1 MPNTRQKQLQKL
13 AERRAA
19 ERRRQRRNKV
29 IVGVLV
35 GALALGG
42 LGFATVAFLGGDDD
56 QQTAQPEA
64 GPSPSASPS
73 ASAPAD
79 PEPEVDVACGGKVPA
94 AADKEKEMYDKPE
107 QVIDENAK
115 YTATMET
122 SCGPI
127 EMELYADKTPI
138 TVNSFVFLAR
148 EGFFDGLT
156 FHRVVPGFVIQG
168 GDPSGDGSG
177 GPGYEF
183 ENEEVDG
190 LDFDRAGL
198 LAMANAGPD
207 TNGSQFFITLAET
220 ANLNEGYTLFG
231 EVTSG
236 MEAVEAIAALG
247 TGDGPPSQ
255 PVYIEK
261 VTIDG
266 P

>member
-1 MPNTRQKQLQKL
+1 MPNARERQLKKL

-19 ERRRQRRNKV
+19 ERRRQRRNK
-29 IVGVLV
+29 ILVGVVV
-35 GALALGG
+35 GVIAAAG
-42 LGFATVAFLGGDDD
+42 LTIAAMAFLGGDDKES
-56 QQTAQPEA
+56 TKPEA
-64 GPSPSASPS
+64 GPSPSISAISESPEDTG
-73 ASAPAD
+73 A
-79 PEPEVDVACGGKVPA
+79 VACDAEVPKVAGEEKPTYDEA
-94 AADKEKEMYDKPE
+94 PEMTIDK
-107 QVIDENAK
+107 NAT
-115 YTATMET
+115 YTATMQT
-122 SCGPI
+122 SCGTI
-127 EMELYADKTPI
+127 EMELYAKETPI

-168 GDPSGDGSG
+168 GDPAGDGSG

-190 LDFDRAGL
+190 LDFDRPGL

-207 TNGSQFFITLAET
+207 TNGSQFFITLAPT
-220 ANLNEGYTLFG
+220 TNLNEGYTLFG
-231 EVTSG
+231 EVTEG
-236 MEAVEAIAALG
+236 QDVVDEIASYG
-247 TGDGPPSQ
+247 SGDGPPSK

>member
-1 MPNTRQKQLQKL
+1 MPNKRTREKQLQKL
-13 AERRAA
+13 ADRRAA
-19 ERRRQRRNKV
+19 ERARARRKK
-29 IVGVLV
+29 IIIGVLV
-35 GALALGG
+35 SALAVGA
-42 LGFATVAFLGGDDD
+42 LGFAAVAFLGGDD
-56 QQTAQPEA
+56 QKQAAKPEA
-64 GPSPSASPS
+64 GPSPTAS
-73 ASAPAD
+73 ASAEAASD
-79 PEPEVDVACGGKVPA
+79 CSQKAPETANE
-94 AADKEKEMYDKPE
+94 EKEMYDKAPDML
-107 QVIDENAK
+107 IDENAK

-122 SCGPI
+122 SCGTI

-168 GDPSGDGSG
+168 GDPSGDGTG
-177 GPGYEF
+177 GPGYQF

-190 LDFDRAGL
+190 LDFDSPGL
-198 LAMANAGPD
+198 LAMANSGPD
-207 TNGSQFFITLAET
+207 TNGSQFFITLAPT
-220 ANLNEGYTLFG
+220 PSLNEGYTLFG
-231 EVTSG
+231 QVTG
-236 MEAVEAIAALG
+236 GLDAVDAIGALG

>member
-1 MPNTRQKQLQKL
+1 
-13 AERRAA
+13 
-19 ERRRQRRNKV
+19 
-29 IVGVLV
+29 
-35 GALALGG
+35 
-42 LGFATVAFLGGDDD
+42 
-56 QQTAQPEA
+56 
-64 GPSPSASPS
+64 
-73 ASAPAD
+73 
-79 PEPEVDVACGGKVPA
+79 
-94 AADKEKEMYDKPE
+94 MYDEPE

-115 YTATMET
+115 YTATMQT
-122 SCGPI
+122 SCGTI

-168 GDPSGDGSG
+168 GDPAGDGSG

-220 ANLNEGYTLFG
+220 SNLNEGYTLFG
-231 EVTSG
+231 EVTYG
-236 MEAVEAIAALG
+236 MDAVNAIAALG
-247 TGDGPPSQ
+247 TGDGRPRQ

>member
-1 MPNTRQKQLQKL
+1 MPNARERQLKKL

-29 IVGVLV
+29 IAGVVV

-42 LGFATVAFLGGDDD
+42 LTFAVLAFLDGDD
-56 QQTAQPEA
+56 QKTARPKA
-64 GPSPSASPS
+64 GPSPSASESPGETGGV
-73 ASAPAD
+73 ACDA
-79 PEPEVDVACGGKVPA
+79 EVPEVAGE
-94 AADKEKEMYDKPE
+94 EKKQDYDQPEM
-107 QVIDENAK
+107 QIDQGAE

-122 SCGPI
+122 SCGTVEI
-127 EMELYADKTPI
+127 KLYAKETPI

-148 EGFFDGLT
+148 EGYFDGLT

-168 GDPSGDGSG
+168 GDPTGTGSG

-183 ENEEVDG
+183 ENEEVPG
-190 LDFDRAGL
+190 LDFDREGL
-198 LAMANAGPD
+198 LAMANAGPG
-207 TNGSQFFITLAET
+207 TNGSQFFITLAPT
-220 ANLNEGYTLFG
+220 PNLNEGYTLFG

-236 MEAVEAIAALG
+236 MDAVNEIASYG
-247 TGDGPPSQ
+247 EGDGPPTRQ
-255 PVYIEK
+255 VYIEK

>member
-1 MPNTRQKQLQKL
+1 MANKRTRERQLQKL

-19 ERRRQRRNKV
+19 ERRRRKRNKLIAGV
-29 IVGVLV
+29 VAGVLV
-35 GALALGG
+35 VGALG
-42 LGFATVAFLGGDDD
+42 LATRAFLNDDD
-56 QQTAQPEA
+56 QQQASPEA
-64 GPSPSASPS
+64 APSASPS
-73 ASAPAD
+73 QS
-79 PEPEVDVACGGKVPA
+79 PEETGGVACDGEVPKLA
-94 AADKEKEMYDKPE
+94 GEEKPQYDEPE
-107 QVIDENAK
+107 QVIDESAT

-122 SCGPI
+122 SCGTI
-127 EMELYADKTPI
+127 EMELYADQTPI

-168 GDPSGDGSG
+168 GDPAGDGSG

-207 TNGSQFFITLAET
+207 TNGSQFFITLGET
-220 ANLNEGYTLFG
+220 PNLNEGYTLFG
-231 EVTSG
+231 EVTDG
-236 MEAVEAIAALG
+236 MDAVNAIAALG
-247 TGDGPPSQ
+247 SGDGPPSQ

>member
-1 MPNTRQKQLQKL
+1 MANKRTRERQLQKL

-19 ERRRQRRNKV
+19 GRRRQRRNK
-29 IVGVLV
+29 ILVGVVVGLLAA
-35 GALALGG
+35 GALT
-42 LGFATVAFLGGDDD
+42 FAVFAFLGGDEKES
-56 QQTAQPEA
+56 ARPKA
-64 GPSPSASPS
+64 GPSPSTSESP
-73 ASAPAD
+73 AEAGGVACD
-79 PEPEVDVACGGKVPA
+79 AEEPDVAGE
-94 AADKEKEMYDKPE
+94 EKPTYDEAPEM
-107 QVIDENAK
+107 QIDTNAE
-115 YTATMET
+115 YTATMQT
-122 SCGPI
+122 SCGTI
-127 EMELYADKTPI
+127 EMQLYAKETPI

-168 GDPSGDGSG
+168 GDPAGDGSG

-183 ENEEVDG
+183 ENEEVEG

-231 EVTSG
+231 EVTDG
-236 MEAVEAIAALG
+236 MDAVEKIAALG
-247 TGDGPPSQ
+247 SGDGPPSQ
-255 PVYIEK
+255 TVYIEK

>member
-1 MPNTRQKQLQKL
+1 VAGLI
-13 AERRAA
+13 AA
-19 ERRRQRRNKV
+19 
-29 IVGVLV
+29 
-35 GALALGG
+35 AG
-42 LGFATVAFLGGDDD
+42 LTFAVFAFLGGDDL
-56 QQTAQPEA
+56 QEASPEA
-64 GPSPSASPS
+64 APSPSAS
-73 ASAPAD
+73 ASADEPVETTCTHEVPESAD
-79 PEPEVDVACGGKVPA
+79 E
-94 AADKEKEMYDKPE
+94 EKEMYDKAPDM
-107 QVIDENAK
+107 QIDESAK
-115 YTATMET
+115 YTATMQT
-122 SCGPI
+122 SCGTI
-127 EMELYADKTPI
+127 EMELYADQTPI

-168 GDPSGDGSG
+168 GDPVGDGTG

-190 LDFDRAGL
+190 LDFDRPGL
-198 LAMANAGPD
+198 LAMANSGPD

-231 EVTSG
+231 EVTDG
-236 MEAVEAIAALG
+236 MDAVEAIGALG
-247 TGDGPPSQ
+247 SGDGPPSQ

>member
-19 ERRRQRRNKV
+19 ERRRQRRNKL

-42 LGFATVAFLGGDDD
+42 LGFAAVAFLGGDDD

-64 GPSPSASPS
+64 GPSPSES
-73 ASAPAD
+73 AAAD
-79 PEPEVDVACGGKVPA
+79 GESDGEVACDGEKPA
-94 AADKEKEMYDKPE
+94 AADEEKQMYDEPE

-122 SCGPI
+122 SCGTI

-168 GDPSGDGSG
+168 GDPAGDGSG

-220 ANLNEGYTLFG
+220 PNLNEGYTLFG

-247 TGDGPPSQ
+247 SGDGPPSQ
-255 PVYIEK
+255 TVYIEK